1 MKIVQLAGI
10 ALIVLGLIGLIYG
23 GISYKTQKEV
33 VRVGPLEATVEE
45 EKILPIPPIV
55 GGVAVG
61 VGVALLLV
69 GARRKS

>member
-45 EKILPIPPIV
+45 EKTLPIPPIV